1 MPAES
6 RSSQP
11 LYTPA
16 ERARRDAS
24 RWTLWQGVLAP
35 IQLLACLVSIVLVSR
50 WLSTGSGGDIATAS
64 VLLKTALLLA
74 IMITGCLWEHDV
86 YGRYLFARAFF
97 WEDVVSLFVIALHLV
112 YLALWLRGAPLALQF
127 QVALLAYSLYLVNAL
142 QFLLKLRAAR
152 RSAAPAPIGAQ
163 AS

>member
-1 MPAES
+1 MPVAP
-6 RSSQP
+6 RSPQP

-24 RWTLWQGVLAP
+24 RWTFWQGVLAP
-35 IQLLACLVSIVLVSR
+35 LQLLVCLTSIVLVSR
-50 WLSTGSGGDIATAS
+50 WLSTGAGGDVATAS
-64 VLLKTALLLA
+64 VLLKTVLLML

-86 YGRYLFARAFF
+86 YGRYLFAPAFF
-97 WEDVVSLFVIALHLV
+97 WEDVVSLFVITLHLV
-112 YLALWLRGAPLALQF
+112 YLVLWVNDAPLALQF
-127 QVALLAYSLYLVNAL
+127 RVALAAYSLYLVNAL

-152 RSAAPAPIGAQ
+152 RSAGLAPAGVT